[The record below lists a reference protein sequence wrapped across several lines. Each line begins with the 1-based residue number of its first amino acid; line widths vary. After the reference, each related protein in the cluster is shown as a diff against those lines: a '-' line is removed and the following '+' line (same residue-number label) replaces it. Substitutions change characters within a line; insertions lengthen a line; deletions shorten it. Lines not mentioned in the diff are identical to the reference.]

1 MLVIKVKNILAKSE
15 DLLNDMRWWDG
26 LLEWA
31 IDRSNDVVVGV
42 TDECEAAI
50 TNVVHYSDNGPVIT
64 PVSASPAS
72 CSQDHKGTF

>member
-1 MLVIKVKNILAKSE
+1 
-15 DLLNDMRWWDG
+15 MRWWA
-26 LLEWA
+26 L
-31 IDRSNDVVVGV
+31 DRGDDVVVGV

-72 CSQDHKGTF
+72 SSQDHKGTF

>member
-1 MLVIKVKNILAKSE
+1 
-15 DLLNDMRWWDG
+15 MRWWA
-26 LLEWA
+26 L
-31 IDRSNDVVVGV
+31 DRGDDVVVGV